1 MNLIWLKIFTWNI
14 NFDGNICV
22 HLYIN

>member
-14 NFDGNICV
+14 NFDENICV
-22 HLYIN
+22 HLYRN

>member
-22 HLYIN
+22 HLYRN